1 MITRMERGRIA
12 RSKLMDERRKNV
24 PLFGSRAAYTVNKAA
39 TKAMEDKD
47 TRIAQ
52 SEKTK
57 MVKRDTSVAPQ
68 AELVESENGPAG
80 NLEADPKYL

>member
-1 MITRMERGRIA
+1 MIIRMERGRIA

-24 PLFGSRAAYTVNKAA
+24 SLFGSRAAYTINEAV
-39 TKAMEDKD
+39 TKVMEDND
-47 TRIAQ
+47 ICISQ

-57 MVKRDTSVAPQ
+57 MVKRDANAVPQ

-80 NLEADPKYL
+80 NLETDPKHL